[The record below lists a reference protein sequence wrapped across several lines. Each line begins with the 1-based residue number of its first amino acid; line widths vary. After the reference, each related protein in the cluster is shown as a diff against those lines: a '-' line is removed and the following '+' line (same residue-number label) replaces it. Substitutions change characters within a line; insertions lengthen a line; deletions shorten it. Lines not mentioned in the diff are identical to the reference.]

1 MHAQKIGSH
10 SAYNLY
16 VYHLIFWAHFI
27 YCETI
32 KRLTFSSV
40 FALFAYVN
48 EYGGF
53 KSSKWQTLCFNC
65 TNPDVHRI
73 FSFSHW
79 SQKLVNLF
87 HALRCIRW
95 RHVYLQTVFM
105 TVKVKV
111 NTTTIMNQSRTRQFT
126 IQYLKYT
133 EQWSRKRQHENTCTL
148 ANKYFFFKYI

>member
-1 MHAQKIGSH
+1 M
-10 SAYNLY
+10 
-16 VYHLIFWAHFI
+16 
-27 YCETI
+27 
-32 KRLTFSSV
+32 

-73 FSFSHW
+73 FFSFSHW

-126 IQYLKYT
+126 IQYLEYT

-148 ANKYFFFKYI
+148 ANKYFFFKIYINKVNKAWKDGDFFGT